1 MIIKLLRKVMIVMN
15 ENLKINIYCDESCH
29 LYNDKLDVMSLGAVY
44 CYNSTSAKIKK
55 YIRKLKEK
63 YNFNK
68 EIKWAHVSYKYIDM
82 YKEIIN
88 KFVNSTYLFV
98 RIVVIKNKQA
108 YKFKS
113 SSEYDEFYYK
123 SYYQLL
129 IRILDNDCYYRIFL
143 DRKDANGKNKQKNL
157 RRILCNARY
166 DFNREYIEE
175 IVEVDSQC
183 NSLVQLADFFTGMVT
198 YYHRGLHEKENA
210 DRCKKELVE
219 LLISKVDIS
228 KTTALSKKSFNI
240 FLWEGSKNAS
250 N

>member
-1 MIIKLLRKVMIVMN
+1 MIVMD

-55 YIRKLKEK
+55 FIRKLKEK

-68 EIKWAHVSYKYIDM
+68 EIKWAHVSCKYIDM

-219 LLISKVDIS
+219 LLIAKVDIS